1 MKYSQKVNIRRTD
14 FKKVVEA
21 FSDISFVKFLTYLQP
36 IRIIDWSG
44 IDNSQLAFFKLWFF
58 GWKNFKVKHFDY
70 KTSSNELSFID
81 KGVELPLGIKT
92 WNHKHIVRRNKKVTT
107 IIDILDI
114 EHTNIAIGY
123 ILFPVLVFP
132 ILIRKFLYKMY
143 FFN

>member
-1 MKYSQKVNIRRTD
+1 MFLVGFAYSLATSTLSTITSG
-14 FKKVVEA
+14 A
-21 FSDISFVKFLTYLQP
+21 TKF
-36 IRIIDWSG
+36 SG
-44 IDNSQLAFFKLWFF
+44 ISGRLPMKLEYVNLNEALA
-58 GWKNFKVKHFDY
+58 
-70 KTSSNELSFID
+70 KTVVLPARSNNELSFID

-92 WNHKHIVRRNKKVTT
+92 WNHKHIVRRNKKVTI